1 MDMSKMTRQEI
12 EAMLRLLAEME
23 RQELE
28 LIMKERQEAK
38 RLGQLY

>member
-23 RQELE
+23 REELE